1 MELTITVLI
10 VAAVV
15 GFIVYSRKR
24 SRKGGAGDDIYLL
37 DKETRC

>member
-1 MELTITVLI
+1 MEITITVLI

-24 SRKGGAGDDIYLL
+24 SRNGGSGSDRTSQP
-37 DKETRC
+37 KSEK